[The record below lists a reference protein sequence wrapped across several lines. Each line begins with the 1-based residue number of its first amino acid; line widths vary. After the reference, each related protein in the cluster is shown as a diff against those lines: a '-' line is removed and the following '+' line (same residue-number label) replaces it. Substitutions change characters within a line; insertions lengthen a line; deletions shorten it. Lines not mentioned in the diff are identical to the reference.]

1 VTVSPSATPSISL
14 DSITD
19 TCPYGVNGLTQAEN
33 LEIGIRACSDGTNW
47 HAILSQ
53 LTGNYSI
60 QWRLL
65 TNYPDYPPQ
74 QEVTGPGGNTGLFTF
89 CDQVSELNEPNG
101 LGFCPGVWYIL
112 EAVHVHEQAHEEH
125 LLPAL
130 QTVAPQIQ
138 NELQGLSVPDSGQ
151 SEQQAIDEIEASPEF
166 ASVGMDA
173 VNRWVLEFVPLA
185 EADHT
190 SGEAARRVH
199 AFVEPMINSI
209 CEYATA
215 NSWTQQFPCE
225 VCPTPTPT
233 PTPPPPI
240 ANNATNVISSGF
252 NANWTSVAS
261 ATGYQLDVATN
272 NSFTSYVTG
281 YQNLD
286 VGNVTSRSVSGL
298 SRNTDYYYR
307 LRAYNTG
314 GTSGNSNV
322 IHVKTKAH

>member
-1 VTVSPSATPSISL
+1 
-14 DSITD
+14 
-19 TCPYGVNGLTQAEN
+19 
-33 LEIGIRACSDGTNW
+33 
-47 HAILSQ
+47 
-53 LTGNYSI
+53 
-60 QWRLL
+60 
-65 TNYPDYPPQ
+65 
-74 QEVTGPGGNTGLFTF
+74 
-89 CDQVSELNEPNG
+89 
-101 LGFCPGVWYIL
+101 VWYIL